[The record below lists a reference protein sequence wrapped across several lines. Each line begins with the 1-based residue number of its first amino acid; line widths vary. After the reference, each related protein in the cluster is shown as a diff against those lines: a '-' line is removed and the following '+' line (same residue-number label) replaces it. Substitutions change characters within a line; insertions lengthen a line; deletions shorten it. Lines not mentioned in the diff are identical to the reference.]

1 MVKRPFLQ
9 LKRFYDWY
17 MNNLIDTAIAIALTI
32 IATGTYSNT
41 AQAQTQNELLQ
52 QIEKYSQSNR
62 QNQIEQVTNVNQLRD
77 VSPTDWSYEAIRSLS
92 DRYGCLSGFPDGTYR
107 GNQPITRYEFA
118 AGLNSCFEQIERLQ
132 KQVNLSE
139 AIRTGSFSVI
149 SEDGS
154 IISSFEGYDLTPER
168 AFATMTGRLDELERR
183 TVWLEENQ
191 FSTTTILN
199 GDTTFGVTSVNGD
212 LSVD

>member
-118 AGLNSCFEQIERLQ
+118 AGLNSCFEQIER
-132 KQVNLSE
+132 
-139 AIRTGSFSVI
+139 SVQDKFGQTTDE
-149 SEDGS
+149 SS
-154 IISSFEGYDLTPER
+154 IIREDTSLEPEL
-168 AFATMTGRLDELERR
+168 ATAGGEVDEVDSR
-183 TVWLEENQ
+183 TAIVKANQ

-199 GDTTFGVTSVNGD
+199 GNAIFGISSENGD
-212 LSVD
+212 FNID